1 MIRINLLPHRE
12 QKRKAR
18 VRRFTALSAM
28 SVVAGAAI
36 VVFAYL
42 FIGAQI
48 SNQEERNAFLTAKN
62 AELDKQIAEIE
73 TLKKERQQLLDRK
86 KVVERLQS
94 NRGEAVQMLD
104 QLARQVPEG
113 IFLKEIKQTNDQ
125 LLLIGYAQSSARVS
139 TLMRS
144 LEDSF
149 IFEQPNLIEI
159 KATNVGGQRVNE
171 FSLNVKV
178 TREKDEAD
186 EKAKANKKEAP
197 KP

>member
-18 VRRFTALSAM
+18 VRRFTVLSAM
-28 SVVAGAAI
+28 SVLAGGAI